1 MPEQL
6 SNNQVLL
13 KECVK
18 QEFEDNGGY
27 ATINDYF
34 EFFAASQIYKTY
46 NLSDDEIFSGIVGG
60 GNDGGCD
67 SIHILLN
74 GNMVTQD
81 QLDTI
86 STPRGSV
93 LELLISQAKFT
104 KSFGEDAVMKWKT
117 VSENLMDLN
126 NNLIDYRDRYNE
138 FVLDSFQLFR
148 DLVTKTIRNQVK
160 IKIKYSYI
168 TYAADD
174 LHPNVVQQS
183 EELKQIV
190 NRLFPA
196 ASINVEFIGA
206 DELFAIYGRNSDI
219 VEELNLIENAIAGAD
234 KDYVGLVNLA
244 TFFDFITD
252 DNHKLIQSYFDSNV
266 RDYQGH
272 NTVNTAI
279 AETLSNRNMQSDFW
293 WLNNGVTIL
302 ASNIQLAT
310 PKKIVVENPEI
321 VNGQQ
326 TSREVY
332 NYFASN
338 IALKENE
345 TRNILVRLIKPEQE
359 EVRDQ
364 IISATN
370 NQTNIPKYS
379 LRVTDP
385 IHYQIELYFK
395 SRGLYYDRRKNFYK
409 NQKQKS
415 TDIIGVS
422 FLAQVLISIILKK
435 PDFARARPSTLL
447 DDDNT
452 YNRLY
457 GDNNSLGAYFN
468 AAKIGQIV
476 RQAIKQ
482 DSNLSQVEKSDIQFA
497 LMYMLARKLTNKS
510 DITFNDLSSIDLNQV
525 TEELLNT
532 CKQQVYDKYV
542 ELGGNSAVAK
552 SSQLTD
558 AIDNIINNAPNDQL
572 ENI

>member
-1 MPEQL
+1 MAEQL
-6 SNNQVLL
+6 TNNQVLL
-13 KECVK
+13 KECIN
-18 QEFEDNGGY
+18 QEFVENGGY

-46 NLSDDEIFSGIVGG
+46 NLSDDEILSGIVGAG
-60 GNDGGCD
+60 GDGGCD

-74 GNMVTQD
+74 GNLVTQD

-93 LELLISQAKFT
+93 IELLISQAKFT

-148 DLVTKTIRNQVK
+148 DLVTRTIRSQPK

-168 TYAADD
+168 TYATDD

-183 EELKQIV
+183 EELKKIV

-206 DELFAIYGRNSDI
+206 DELFSIYNHDSDI
-219 VEELNLIENAIAGAD
+219 VEELNLIDNALVGAD
-234 KDYVGLVNLA
+234 KDYIGLVNLA

-252 DNHKLIQSYFDSNV
+252 DNNKLIQSYFESNV

-279 AETLSNRNMQSDFW
+279 AETLYNRNLQSDFW

-302 ASNIQLAT
+302 ASNIQLTT

-326 TSREVY
+326 TSREIY

-338 IALKENE
+338 IALKEDE
-345 TRNILVRLIKPEQE
+345 KRNILVRLIKPEQE

-385 IHYQIELYFK
+385 IHYQIELYLK

-409 NQKQKS
+409 NQKKKS
-415 TDIIGVS
+415 SDIIGVS

-452 YNRLY
+452 YSQLY
-457 GDNNSLGAYFN
+457 KVDNNLDAYYK
-468 AAKIGQIV
+468 AAKIGQRV
-476 RQAIKQ
+476 RNIIKM
-482 DSNLSQVEKSDIQFA
+482 DANLSQVAKSDIQFA
-497 LMYMLARKLTNKS
+497 IIYMLARKLTNKS
-510 DITFNDLSSIDLNQV
+510 DITFIDLSSIDLTQI
-525 TEELLNT
+525 TEELLNN

-552 SSQLTD
+552 SSQLKD
-558 AIDNIINNAPNDQL
+558 AIDEIINDAQNDQV

>member
-1 MPEQL
+1 MANQL

-13 KECVK
+13 RECVK

-34 EFFAASQIYKTY
+34 EFFAASQIYKTH
-46 NLSDDEIFSGIVGG
+46 NLSDDEIAAGIVGG

-67 SIHILLN
+67 SIYILLN
-74 GNMVTQD
+74 GNIVTQD
-81 QLDTI
+81 QLITI
-86 STPRGSV
+86 STPRGSI
-93 LELLISQAKFT
+93 LELLVSQAKYVT
-104 KSFGEDAVMKWKT
+104 SFKEDAVMKWKT
-117 VSENLMDLN
+117 ISENLLDLSN
-126 NNLIDYRDRYNE
+126 NITEYGDRYNE
-138 FVLDSFQLFR
+138 LVLDNFQLFR
-148 DLVTKTIRNQVK
+148 DLITKTIRNQVQ
-160 IKIKYSYI
+160 IKITYSYVTI
-168 TYAADD
+168 ANE

-183 EELKQIV
+183 EELKSIV
-190 NRLFPA
+190 NRLFPT
-196 ASINVEFIGA
+196 ASVNVEFIDA
-206 DELFAIYGRNSDI
+206 NQLFALYGKDGDI
-219 VEELNLIENAIAGAD
+219 VEELNLIESAIARTD
-234 KDYVGLVNLA
+234 KDYIGLVNLA

-252 DNHKLIQSYFDSNV
+252 DNHKLVQSYFDSNV

-272 NTVNTAI
+272 NTVNSAI
-279 AETLSNRNMQSDFW
+279 AETLNNREMQGDFW

-302 ASNIQLAT
+302 ASNIQLTT

-326 TSREVY
+326 TSREIY
-332 NYFASN
+332 NYFAGN
-338 IALKENE
+338 IALKDDE
-345 TRNILVRLIKPEQE
+345 TRNILVRLIKPEAE

-409 NQKQKS
+409 NQKKKS
-415 TDIIGVS
+415 SDIIGVS

-452 YNRLY
+452 YSQLY
-457 GDNNSLGAYFN
+457 KVDNNLDAYYK
-468 AAKIGQIV
+468 AAKIGQRV
-476 RQAIKQ
+476 RNIIKM
-482 DSNLSQVEKSDIQFA
+482 DANISQVAKSDIQFA
-497 LMYMLARKLTNKS
+497 IIYMLARKLTNKS
-510 DITFNDLSSIDLNQV
+510 DITFIDLSRIDLTQI
-525 TEELLNT
+525 TEELLIN

-542 ELGGNSAVAK
+542 ELGGNSAIAK
-552 SSQLTD
+552 SSQLKD
-558 AIDNIINNAPNDQL
+558 AIDEIINNAQYDRV

>member
-1 MPEQL
+1 M
-6 SNNQVLL
+6 
-13 KECVK
+13 
-18 QEFEDNGGY
+18 
-27 ATINDYF
+27 
-34 EFFAASQIYKTY
+34 
-46 NLSDDEIFSGIVGG
+46 
-60 GNDGGCD
+60 
-67 SIHILLN
+67 
-74 GNMVTQD
+74 
-81 QLDTI
+81 
-86 STPRGSV
+86 
-93 LELLISQAKFT
+93 
-104 KSFGEDAVMKWKT
+104 
-117 VSENLMDLN
+117 
-126 NNLIDYRDRYNE
+126 
-138 FVLDSFQLFR
+138 
-148 DLVTKTIRNQVK
+148 
-160 IKIKYSYI
+160 
-168 TYAADD
+168 
-174 LHPNVVQQS
+174 HPNVVQQS

-206 DELFAIYGRNSDI
+206 DELLSIYNHDSDI
-219 VEELNLIENAIAGAD
+219 VEELSLIDNALVGAD
-234 KDYVGLVNLA
+234 KDYIGLVNLA

-252 DNHKLIQSYFDSNV
+252 DNNKLIQSYFDSNV

-279 AETLSNRNMQSDFW
+279 AETLSDRNMPSDFW

-302 ASNIQLAT
+302 ASNIQLTT

-326 TSREVY
+326 TSREIY

-338 IALKENE
+338 IALKEDE

-409 NQKQKS
+409 NQKKKS
-415 TDIIGVS
+415 SDIIGVS

-452 YNRLY
+452 YSQLY
-457 GDNNSLGAYFN
+457 KVDNNLDAYYK
-468 AAKIGQIV
+468 AAKIGQRV
-476 RQAIKQ
+476 RNIIKM
-482 DSNLSQVEKSDIQFA
+482 DANLSQVAKSDIQFA
-497 LMYMLARKLTNKS
+497 IIYMLARKLTNKS
-510 DITFNDLSSIDLNQV
+510 DITFIDLSHIDLTQI
-525 TEELLNT
+525 TDELLSN

-542 ELGGNSAVAK
+542 ELGGNSAIAK
-552 SSQLTD
+552 SSQLKD
-558 AIDNIINNAPNDQL
+558 AIDEIINNA
-572 ENI
+572 

>member
-1 MPEQL
+1 MAGQL
-6 SNNQVLL
+6 TNNQVLL
-13 KECVK
+13 MECVK

-46 NLSDDEIFSGIVGG
+46 NLSDDEILNGIVGG

-67 SIHILLN
+67 SIHILIN

-81 QLDTI
+81 QLDAI
-86 STPRGSV
+86 SVSRGSV
-93 LELLISQAKFT
+93 LELLISQTKYV

-126 NNLIDYRDRYNE
+126 NNIEDYRDRYNE
-138 FVLDSFQLFR
+138 FVLESFQLFR
-148 DLVTKTIRNQVK
+148 DLVTKTIRNQVQ
-160 IKIKYSYI
+160 IKISYSYI
-168 TYAADD
+168 TYADE

-190 NRLFPA
+190 KKLFPS

-206 DELFAIYGRNSDI
+206 DKLFSIYGSDSDI
-219 VEELNLIENAIAGAD
+219 VEELNLIENAIARTD
-234 KDYVGLVNLA
+234 KDYIGLVNLA

-266 RDYQGH
+266 RDYQGR

-279 AETLSNRNMQSDFW
+279 AETLSDRDMQSDFW

-302 ASNIQLAT
+302 ASNLQLTT

-326 TSREVY
+326 TSREIY
-332 NYFASN
+332 NYFAGN
-338 IALKENE
+338 IALRDEEK
-345 TRNILVRLIKPEQE
+345 RNILVRLIKPDKE
-359 EVRDQ
+359 EVRDL

-409 NQKQKS
+409 NQKKKS
-415 TDIIGVS
+415 DDIIGVS

-452 YNRLY
+452 YKRLY
-457 GDNNSLGAYFN
+457 GMNSSLEAYFN
-468 AAKIGQIV
+468 AAKIGQKV
-476 RQAIKQ
+476 RRIIKL
-482 DSNLSQVEKSDIQFA
+482 DTKLSQVEKSDIQFA
-497 LMYMLARKLTNKS
+497 VIYMLARKLTNKT
-510 DITFNDLSSIDLNQV
+510 DISFNDLNSIDLGQITN
-525 TEELLNT
+525 ELLNY
-532 CKQQVYDKYV
+532 CKQQVHNKYI
-542 ELGGNSAVAK
+542 ELGGKSTIAK
-552 SSQLTD
+552 NPLLTS
-558 AIDNIINNAPNDQL
+558 AIDEIINNDKNDRV
-572 ENI
+572 

>member
-1 MPEQL
+1 MAEQL
-6 SNNQVLL
+6 TNNQVLL
-13 KECVK
+13 KECIN
-18 QEFEDNGGY
+18 QEFAENGGY

-46 NLSDDEIFSGIVGG
+46 NLSDDEILSGIVGG

-74 GNMVTQD
+74 GNIVTQD

-104 KSFGEDAVMKWKT
+104 KSFGEDTVMKWKT

-138 FVLDSFQLFR
+138 SVLDSFQLFR
-148 DLVTKTIRNQVK
+148 DLVTKTIRSQVK
-160 IKIKYSYI
+160 IKIKYSYV
-168 TYAADD
+168 TYAVDD

-183 EELKQIV
+183 EELKHIV
-190 NRLFPA
+190 NSLFPA

-206 DELFAIYGRNSDI
+206 DKLFSIYNRDCDI
-219 VEELNLIENAIAGAD
+219 IEELNLIDNALVGAD
-234 KDYVGLVNLA
+234 KDYIGLVNLA

-252 DNHKLIQSYFDSNV
+252 DNNKLIQSYFDSNV

-272 NTVNTAI
+272 NIVNTAI
-279 AETLSNRNMQSDFW
+279 AETLSDRNMQIDFW

-326 TSREVY
+326 TSREIY
-332 NYFASN
+332 NYFAGN
-338 IALKENE
+338 IALKDDEK
-345 TRNILVRLIKPEQE
+345 RNILVRLIKPDKE

-409 NQKQKS
+409 NQKKKS
-415 TDIIGVS
+415 SDIIGVS
-422 FLAQVLISIILKK
+422 FLAQALISIILKK
-435 PDFARARPSTLL
+435 PNFARARPSTLL

-452 YNRLY
+452 YNQLY
-457 GDNNSLGAYFN
+457 NIDNNLDAYYK
-468 AAKIGQIV
+468 AAKIGQMV
-476 RQAIKQ
+476 RNIIKQ
-482 DSNLSQVEKSDIQFA
+482 DANLSQVVKSDIQFA
-497 LMYMLARKLTNKS
+497 IIYMLACKLTNKTN
-510 DITFNDLSSIDLNQV
+510 ITFNDLGNVNLTQITD
-525 TEELLNT
+525 ELLST
-532 CKQQVYDKYV
+532 CKQQVYDKYI
-542 ELGGNSAVAK
+542 ELGGDSTVAK
-552 SSQLTD
+552 SPQLTD
-558 AIDNIINNAPNDQL
+558 AIDNIINNALNDQL
-572 ENI
+572 EII

>member
-1 MPEQL
+1 MSEQL

-46 NLSDDEIFSGIVGG
+46 NLSDDEILSGIVGG

-104 KSFGEDAVMKWKT
+104 KSFGEDTVMKWKT
-117 VSENLMDLN
+117 VSENLMNLN
-126 NNLIDYRDRYNE
+126 NHLTNYRDRYNE
-138 FVLDSFQLFR
+138 SVLDSFQLFR
-148 DLVTKTIRNQVK
+148 ELVTKTIRSQVK
-160 IKIKYSYI
+160 IKIKYSYV

-190 NRLFPA
+190 NSLFPA
-196 ASINVEFIGA
+196 AAINVEFIGA
-206 DELFAIYGRNSDI
+206 DKLFSIYNRDCDI
-219 VEELNLIENAIAGAD
+219 VEELNLTDNALVGAD
-234 KDYVGLVNLA
+234 KDYIGLVNLA

-252 DNHKLIQSYFDSNV
+252 DNNKLIQSYFDSNV

-272 NTVNTAI
+272 NIVNTAI
-279 AETLSNRNMQSDFW
+279 AGTLSNREMQSDFW

-326 TSREVY
+326 TSREIY
-332 NYFASN
+332 NYFAEN
-338 IALKENE
+338 IALKDDEK
-345 TRNILVRLIKPEQE
+345 RNILVRLIKPDKE

-385 IHYQIELYFK
+385 IHYQIELFFK
-395 SRGLYYDRRKNFYK
+395 PRGLYYDRRKNFYK
-409 NQKQKS
+409 NQKKKS

-447 DDDNT
+447 DDDAT

-457 GDNNSLGAYFN
+457 DQNNSLGAYFN
-468 AAKIGQIV
+468 AAKIGQLARHI
-476 RQAIKQ
+476 IKQ
-482 DSNLSQVEKSDIQFA
+482 DNSLSQVVKSDIQFA
-497 LMYMLARKLTNKS
+497 VIYMLARKLTNKTNIS
-510 DITFNDLSSIDLNQV
+510 FNDLSNIDLQQI
-525 TEELLNT
+525 TDELLNY
-532 CKQQVYDKYV
+532 CKQQVYNKYI

-558 AIDNIINNAPNDQL
+558 AIDNIINNALNDQL